1 MRNLRKILM
10 ICLLVVVTISFCAC
24 SSVRTM
30 TVTNADGTIDELV
43 YISLDTQAII
53 DAGYDNLDIESMQT
67 DITTTA
73 MREASNIVDNFKQ
86 SIDDLLA
93 FNFTMDFKTRTDLLN
108 IRDGLEVVTSS
119 WQDNTYVIGLRFSDI
134 NVYRY
139 YYNITEEAEVQPTNE
154 EHFLYTKVIYSGL
167 NMYVNYS
174 DLYLKLNQEF
184 SAKYPEFIDSSSN
197 ELLYTYVTDLRRE
210 HSDADYVT
218 YMDGKYYHTWI
229 VDGNNLGEE
238 ITLYYNIAN
247 RGNCILLCIGIS
259 ILVCGA
265 LLIIG
270 LIVDKHKK
278 KKQII
283 IEE

>member
-43 YISLDTQAII
+43 YISLDTQALI
-53 DAGYDNLDIESMQT
+53 DAGYNNLDIESMQT

-119 WQDNTYVIGLRFSDI
+119 WQDNTYVIGLRFNDI

-184 SAKYPEFIDSSSN
+184 SAKYPEFIENEN
-197 ELLYTYVTDLRRE
+197 ELLYTYVTESRRE
-210 HSDADYVT
+210 HSDADFVT
-218 YMDGKYYHTWI
+218 RLDGNYYHTWL
-229 VDGNNLGEE
+229 VDSENIAEP

-259 ILVCGA
+259 ILVCGV

-270 LIVDKHKK
+270 LIVNKHKK
-278 KKQII
+278 KKQIT

>member
-30 TVTNADGTIDELV
+30 TVTNTDGTIDELV

-167 NMYVNYS
+167 NLYVNYS
-174 DLYLKLNQEF
+174 DLYLRLNQEF
-184 SAKYPEFIDSSSN
+184 SAKYPEFIENEN
-197 ELLYTYVTDLRRE
+197 ELLYTYVTESRRE
-210 HSDADYVT
+210 HSDADFIT
-218 YMDGKYYHTWI
+218 RLDGNYYHTWI
-229 VDGNNLGEE
+229 VNGNNLAEP

-259 ILVCGA
+259 ILVCGV

>member
-30 TVTNADGTIDELV
+30 TVTNTDGTIDELV
-43 YISLDTQAII
+43 YISLDTQALI

-167 NMYVNYS
+167 NLYVNYS
-174 DLYLKLNQEF
+174 DLYLRLNQEF
-184 SAKYPEFIDSSSN
+184 SAKYPEFIENEN
-197 ELLYTYVTDLRRE
+197 ELLYTYVTESRRE
-210 HSDADYVT
+210 HSDADFVT
-218 YMDGKYYHTWI
+218 RLDGNYYHTWI

-259 ILVCGA
+259 ILVCGV

-278 KKQII
+278 KKQIT

>member
-30 TVTNADGTIDELV
+30 TVTNTDGTIDELV

-218 YMDGKYYHTWI
+218 YMDGKYYHTWL
-229 VDGNNLGEE
+229 VDSENIAEP

-259 ILVCGA
+259 IVVCGV

-270 LIVDKHKK
+270 VIVDKHKK

>member
-30 TVTNADGTIDELV
+30 TVTNTDGTIDELV

-139 YYNITEEAEVQPTNE
+139 YYNITETTEVQPTNE

-184 SAKYPEFIDSSSN
+184 SAKYPEFIENEN
-197 ELLYTYVTDLRRE
+197 ELLYTYVTESRRE
-210 HSDADYVT
+210 HSDADFIT
-218 YMDGKYYHTWI
+218 RLDGNYYHTWI
-229 VDGNNLGEE
+229 VDGNNLAEP

-259 ILVCGA
+259 IVVCGM

-270 LIVDKHKK
+270 VIVDKHKK

>member
-43 YISLDTQAII
+43 YISLDTQALI
-53 DAGYDNLDIESMQT
+53 DAGYNNLDIESMQT

-119 WQDNTYVIGLRFSDI
+119 WQDNTYVIGLRFNDI

-139 YYNITEEAEVQPTNE
+139 YYNITETTEVQPTNE

-184 SAKYPEFIDSSSN
+184 SAKYPEFIENEN
-197 ELLYTYVTDLRRE
+197 ELLYTYVTESRRE
-210 HSDADYVT
+210 HSDADFVT
-218 YMDGKYYHTWI
+218 RLDGNYYHTWL
-229 VDGNNLGEE
+229 VDSENIAEP

-259 ILVCGA
+259 ILVCGV

-278 KKQII
+278 KKQIT

>member
-43 YISLDTQAII
+43 YISLDTQALI

-174 DLYLKLNQEF
+174 DLYLRLNQEF
-184 SAKYPEFIDSSSN
+184 SAKHPEFIENEN
-197 ELLYTYVTDLRRE
+197 ELLYTYVTESRRE
-210 HSDADYVT
+210 HSDADFVT
-218 YMDGKYYHTWI
+218 RLDGNYYHTWI
-229 VDGNNLGEE
+229 VNGDNLGEE

-259 ILVCGA
+259 ILVCGV

>member
-43 YISLDTQAII
+43 YISLDTQALI

-119 WQDNTYVIGLRFSDI
+119 WQDNTYVIGLRFNDI

-184 SAKYPEFIDSSSN
+184 SAKYPEFIENEN
-197 ELLYTYVTDLRRE
+197 ELLYTYVTESRRE
-210 HSDADYVT
+210 HSDADFVT
-218 YMDGKYYHTWI
+218 RLDGNYYHTWI
-229 VDGNNLGEE
+229 VDGNNLAEP

>member
-30 TVTNADGTIDELV
+30 TVTNTDGTIDELV

-184 SAKYPEFIDSSSN
+184 STKYPEFIENEN
-197 ELLYTYVTDLRRE
+197 ELLYTYVTESRRE
-210 HSDADYVT
+210 HSDADFVT
-218 YMDGKYYHTWI
+218 RLDGNYYHTWI
-229 VDGNNLGEE
+229 VDGDNLGEE

-259 ILVCGA
+259 IVVCSV

-270 LIVDKHKK
+270 VIVDKHKK

>member
-43 YISLDTQAII
+43 YISLDTQALI

-174 DLYLKLNQEF
+174 DLYLRLNQEF
-184 SAKYPEFIDSSSN
+184 SAKYPEFIENEN
-197 ELLYTYVTDLRRE
+197 ELLYTYVTESRRE
-210 HSDADYVT
+210 HSDADFIT
-218 YMDGKYYHTWI
+218 KLDGNYYHTWI

-259 ILVCGA
+259 ILVCGV

-270 LIVDKHKK
+270 VIVDKHKK

>member
-30 TVTNADGTIDELV
+30 TVTNTDGTIDELV
-43 YISLDTQAII
+43 YISLDTQALI

-174 DLYLKLNQEF
+174 DLYLRLNQEF
-184 SAKYPEFIDSSSN
+184 SAKYPEFIENEN
-197 ELLYTYVTDLRRE
+197 ELLYTYVTESRRE
-210 HSDADYVT
+210 HSDADFIT
-218 YMDGKYYHTWI
+218 RLDGNYYHTWI
-229 VDGNNLGEE
+229 VNGDNLGEE

-259 ILVCGA
+259 IVVCGV

-270 LIVDKHKK
+270 VIVDKHKK

>member
-30 TVTNADGTIDELV
+30 TVTNTDGTIDELV
-43 YISLDTQAII
+43 YISLDTQALI
-53 DAGYDNLDIESMQT
+53 DAGYNNLDIESMQT

-86 SIDDLLA
+86 SIDNLLA

-184 SAKYPEFIDSSSN
+184 SAKYPEFIENEN
-197 ELLYTYVTDLRRE
+197 ELLYTYVTESRRE
-210 HSDADYVT
+210 HSDADFVT
-218 YMDGKYYHTWI
+218 RLDGNYYHTWI

-259 ILVCGA
+259 IVVCGM

>member
-30 TVTNADGTIDELV
+30 TITNADGTIDELV
-43 YISLDTQAII
+43 YISLDTQALI
-53 DAGYDNLDIESMQT
+53 DAGYNNLDIESMQT

-119 WQDNTYVIGLRFSDI
+119 WQDNTYVIGLRFNDI

-174 DLYLKLNQEF
+174 DLYLRLNQEF
-184 SAKYPEFIDSSSN
+184 SAKYPEFIENEN
-197 ELLYTYVTDLRRE
+197 ELLYTYVTESRRE
-210 HSDADYVT
+210 HSDADFVT
-218 YMDGKYYHTWI
+218 RLDGNYYHTWI
-229 VDGNNLGEE
+229 VDGDNLGEE

-259 ILVCGA
+259 IVVCSV

-270 LIVDKHKK
+270 VIVDKHKK
-278 KKQII
+278 KKQIA

>member
-30 TVTNADGTIDELV
+30 TVTNTDGTIDELV
-43 YISLDTQAII
+43 YISLDTQALI

-93 FNFTMDFKTRTDLLN
+93 FNFTMNFKTRTDLLN

-174 DLYLKLNQEF
+174 DLYLRLNQEF
-184 SAKYPEFIDSSSN
+184 SAKYPEFIENEN
-197 ELLYTYVTDLRRE
+197 ELLYTYVTESRRE
-210 HSDADYVT
+210 HSDADFIT
-218 YMDGKYYHTWI
+218 RLDGNYYHTWI

-259 ILVCGA
+259 IVVCGV

-270 LIVDKHKK
+270 VIVDKHKK

>member
-30 TVTNADGTIDELV
+30 TVTNTDGTIDELV

-174 DLYLKLNQEF
+174 DLYLRLNQEF
-184 SAKYPEFIDSSSN
+184 SAKFPEFIENEN
-197 ELLYTYVTDLRRE
+197 ELLYTYVTESRRE
-210 HSDADYVT
+210 HSDADFIT
-218 YMDGKYYHTWI
+218 RLDGNYYHTWI

-259 ILVCGA
+259 ILVCGV

-270 LIVDKHKK
+270 LIVDKRKK

>member
-174 DLYLKLNQEF
+174 DLYLRLNQEF
-184 SAKYPEFIDSSSN
+184 SAKFPEFIENEN
-197 ELLYTYVTDLRRE
+197 ELLYTYVTESRRE
-210 HSDADYVT
+210 HSDADFIT
-218 YMDGKYYHTWI
+218 RLDGNYYHTWI

-259 ILVCGA
+259 IVVCGV

-270 LIVDKHKK
+270 VIVDKHKK

>member
-93 FNFTMDFKTRTDLLN
+93 FNFTMNFKTRTDLLN

-184 SAKYPEFIDSSSN
+184 SAKYPEFIENEN
-197 ELLYTYVTDLRRE
+197 ELLYTYVTESRRE
-210 HSDADYVT
+210 HSDADFVT
-218 YMDGKYYHTWI
+218 RLDGNYYHTWI

-259 ILVCGA
+259 IVVCGM

>member
-43 YISLDTQAII
+43 YISLDTQALI

-167 NMYVNYS
+167 NLYVNYS
-174 DLYLKLNQEF
+174 DLYLRLNQEF

-197 ELLYTYVTDLRRE
+197 ELLYTYVTDFRRE

-259 ILVCGA
+259 ILVCGV

-278 KKQII
+278 KKQIA

>member
-43 YISLDTQAII
+43 YISLDTQALI
-53 DAGYDNLDIESMQT
+53 DADYDNLDIESMQT

-174 DLYLKLNQEF
+174 DLYLRLNQEF
-184 SAKYPEFIDSSSN
+184 SAKYPEFIENEN
-197 ELLYTYVTDLRRE
+197 ELLYTYVTESRRE
-210 HSDADYVT
+210 HSDADFIT
-218 YMDGKYYHTWI
+218 KLDGNYYHTWI

-259 ILVCGA
+259 ILVCGV

>member
-43 YISLDTQAII
+43 YISLDMQALI
-53 DAGYDNLDIESMQT
+53 DAGYNNLDIESMQT

-119 WQDNTYVIGLRFSDI
+119 WQDNTYVIGLRFNEI

-184 SAKYPEFIDSSSN
+184 SAKYPEFIENEN
-197 ELLYTYVTDLRRE
+197 ELLYTYVTESRRE
-210 HSDADYVT
+210 HSDADFVT
-218 YMDGKYYHTWI
+218 RLDGKYYHTWL
-229 VDGNNLGEE
+229 VDSENIAEP

-259 ILVCGA
+259 IVVCSV

>member
-30 TVTNADGTIDELV
+30 TVTNTDGTIDELV

-174 DLYLKLNQEF
+174 DLYLRLNQEF
-184 SAKYPEFIDSSSN
+184 SAKFPEFIENEN
-197 ELLYTYVTDLRRE
+197 ELLYTYVTESRRE
-210 HSDADYVT
+210 HSDADFIT
-218 YMDGKYYHTWI
+218 RLDGNYYHTWI

-259 ILVCGA
+259 IVVCGV

-270 LIVDKHKK
+270 VIVDKHKK
-278 KKQII
+278 KKQIA

>member
-43 YISLDTQAII
+43 YISLDTQALI

-184 SAKYPEFIDSSSN
+184 SAKYPEFIENEN
-197 ELLYTYVTDLRRE
+197 ELLYTYVTESRRE
-210 HSDADYVT
+210 HSDADFVT
-218 YMDGKYYHTWI
+218 RLDGNYYHTWI
-229 VDGNNLGEE
+229 VDGDNLGNE

-259 ILVCGA
+259 IVVCGV

>member
-43 YISLDTQAII
+43 YISLDTQALI
-53 DAGYDNLDIESMQT
+53 DAGYNNLDIESMQT

-259 ILVCGA
+259 IVVCGM

-270 LIVDKHKK
+270 VIVDKHKK
-278 KKQII
+278 KKQIT

>member
-30 TVTNADGTIDELV
+30 TVTNTDGTIDELV

-119 WQDNTYVIGLRFSDI
+119 WQDNTYVIGLRFNDI

-184 SAKYPEFIDSSSN
+184 SAKYPEFIENEN
-197 ELLYTYVTDLRRE
+197 ELLYTYVTESRRE

-218 YMDGKYYHTWI
+218 YMDGKYYHTWV
-229 VDGNNLGEE
+229 VDSENIAEP

-259 ILVCGA
+259 ILVCGV

>member
-43 YISLDTQAII
+43 YISLDTQALI
-53 DAGYDNLDIESMQT
+53 DAGYNNLDIESMQT

-73 MREASNIVDNFKQ
+73 MRVASNIVDNFKQ

-119 WQDNTYVIGLRFSDI
+119 WQDNTYVIGLRFNDI

-139 YYNITEEAEVQPTNE
+139 YYNITETTEVQPTNE

-184 SAKYPEFIDSSSN
+184 SAKYPEFIENEN
-197 ELLYTYVTDLRRE
+197 ELLYTYVTESRRE
-210 HSDADYVT
+210 HSDADFVT
-218 YMDGKYYHTWI
+218 RLDGNYYHTWL
-229 VDGNNLGEE
+229 VDSENIAEP

-259 ILVCGA
+259 ILVCGV

-278 KKQII
+278 KKQIT

>member
-30 TVTNADGTIDELV
+30 TVTNTDGTIDELV
-43 YISLDTQAII
+43 YISLDTQALI

-174 DLYLKLNQEF
+174 DLYLRLNQEF
-184 SAKYPEFIDSSSN
+184 SAKYPEFIENEN
-197 ELLYTYVTDLRRE
+197 ELLYTYVTESRRE
-210 HSDADYVT
+210 HSDADFIT
-218 YMDGKYYHTWI
+218 RLDGNYYHTWI

-259 ILVCGA
+259 IVVCGM

-270 LIVDKHKK
+270 LIVDIHKK

>member
-43 YISLDTQAII
+43 YISLDTQALI

-174 DLYLKLNQEF
+174 DLYLRLNQEF
-184 SAKYPEFIDSSSN
+184 SAKYPEFIENEN
-197 ELLYTYVTDLRRE
+197 ELLYTYVTESRRE
-210 HSDADYVT
+210 HSDADFIT
-218 YMDGKYYHTWI
+218 KLDGNYYHTWI

-259 ILVCGA
+259 ILVCGV

>member
-134 NVYRY
+134 KRALPNVTQKMLTNQLRSLEEDKLIYRKVY
-139 YYNITEEAEVQPTNE
+139 PVVPPKVEYGLTDIGNKIIPVLEAMHDYGEEYVSGMKNE
-154 EHFLYTKVIYSGL
+154 ECK
-167 NMYVNYS
+167 M
-174 DLYLKLNQEF
+174 
-184 SAKYPEFIDSSSN
+184 
-197 ELLYTYVTDLRRE
+197 
-210 HSDADYVT
+210 
-218 YMDGKYYHTWI
+218 
-229 VDGNNLGEE
+229 
-238 ITLYYNIAN
+238 
-247 RGNCILLCIGIS
+247 
-259 ILVCGA
+259 
-265 LLIIG
+265 
-270 LIVDKHKK
+270 
-278 KKQII
+278 
-283 IEE
+283 

>member
-43 YISLDTQAII
+43 YISLDTQALI

-184 SAKYPEFIDSSSN
+184 SAKYPEFIENEN
-197 ELLYTYVTDLRRE
+197 ELLYTYVTESRRE
-210 HSDADYVT
+210 HSDADFVT
-218 YMDGKYYHTWI
+218 RLDGNYYHTWI
-229 VDGNNLGEE
+229 VNGDNLGEE

-259 ILVCGA
+259 ILVCGV

-278 KKQII
+278 KKQIA

>member
-43 YISLDTQAII
+43 YISLDTQALI
-53 DAGYDNLDIESMQT
+53 DAGYNNLDIESMQT

-119 WQDNTYVIGLRFSDI
+119 WQDNTYVIGLRFNDI

-218 YMDGKYYHTWI
+218 YMDGKYYHTWL
-229 VDGNNLGEE
+229 VDSENIAEP

-259 ILVCGA
+259 IVVCGV

>member
-30 TVTNADGTIDELV
+30 TVTNTDGTIDELV
-43 YISLDTQAII
+43 YISLDTQALI

-139 YYNITEEAEVQPTNE
+139 YYNITETTEIQPINE

-174 DLYLKLNQEF
+174 DLYLRLNQEF
-184 SAKYPEFIDSSSN
+184 SAKYPEFIENEN
-197 ELLYTYVTDLRRE
+197 ELLYTYVTESRRE
-210 HSDADYVT
+210 HSDADFIT
-218 YMDGKYYHTWI
+218 RLDGNYYHTWI
-229 VDGNNLGEE
+229 VDGNNLAEP

-259 ILVCGA
+259 ILVCGM

>member
-30 TVTNADGTIDELV
+30 TVTNTDGTIDELV

-167 NMYVNYS
+167 SLYVNYS
-174 DLYLKLNQEF
+174 DLYLRLNQEF
-184 SAKYPEFIDSSSN
+184 SAKYPEFIENEN
-197 ELLYTYVTDLRRE
+197 ELLYTYVTESRRE
-210 HSDADYVT
+210 HSDADFVT
-218 YMDGKYYHTWI
+218 RLDGNYYHTWI

-259 ILVCGA
+259 IVVCGV

-278 KKQII
+278 KKQIA

>member
-30 TVTNADGTIDELV
+30 TVTNTDGTIDELV
-43 YISLDTQAII
+43 YISLDTQALI

-139 YYNITEEAEVQPTNE
+139 YYNITETTEVQPTNE

-174 DLYLKLNQEF
+174 DLYLRLNQEF
-184 SAKYPEFIDSSSN
+184 SAKYPEFIENEN
-197 ELLYTYVTDLRRE
+197 ELLYTYVTESRRE
-210 HSDADYVT
+210 HSDADFIT
-218 YMDGKYYHTWI
+218 RLDGNYYHTWI
-229 VDGNNLGEE
+229 VDGNNLAEP

-259 ILVCGA
+259 IVVCGM

-278 KKQII
+278 KKQIT

>member
-30 TVTNADGTIDELV
+30 TVTNTDGTIDELV

-93 FNFTMDFKTRTDLLN
+93 FNFTMNFKTRTDLLN

-184 SAKYPEFIDSSSN
+184 SAKYPEFIENEN
-197 ELLYTYVTDLRRE
+197 ELLYTYVTESRRE
-210 HSDADYVT
+210 HSDADFVT
-218 YMDGKYYHTWI
+218 RLDGNYYHTWI

-259 ILVCGA
+259 IVVCGM

>member
-43 YISLDTQAII
+43 YISLDTQALI

-73 MREASNIVDNFKQ
+73 KREASNIVDNFKQ

-139 YYNITEEAEVQPTNE
+139 YYNITETTEIQPINE

-167 NMYVNYS
+167 NLYVNYS

-184 SAKYPEFIDSSSN
+184 SAKYPEFIENEN
-197 ELLYTYVTDLRRE
+197 ELLYTYVTESRRE

-229 VDGNNLGEE
+229 VDGDNLGEE

-259 ILVCGA
+259 ILVCGV

>member
-30 TVTNADGTIDELV
+30 TVTNTDGTIDELV

-139 YYNITEEAEVQPTNE
+139 YYNITETTEIQPINE

-184 SAKYPEFIDSSSN
+184 SAKYPEFIENEN
-197 ELLYTYVTDLRRE
+197 ELLYTYVTESRRE
-210 HSDADYVT
+210 HSDADFIT
-218 YMDGKYYHTWI
+218 RLDRNYYHTWI

-259 ILVCGA
+259 ILVCGV

>member
-43 YISLDTQAII
+43 YISLDTQALI
-53 DAGYDNLDIESMQT
+53 DAGYNNLDIESMQT

-119 WQDNTYVIGLRFSDI
+119 WQDNTYVIGLRFNDI

-184 SAKYPEFIDSSSN
+184 SAKYPEFIENEN
-197 ELLYTYVTDLRRE
+197 ELLYTYVTESRRE
-210 HSDADYVT
+210 HSDADFVT
-218 YMDGKYYHTWI
+218 RLDGNYYHTWL
-229 VDGNNLGEE
+229 VDSENIAEP

-259 ILVCGA
+259 ILVCGV

-270 LIVDKHKK
+270 LIVNKHKK

>member
-30 TVTNADGTIDELV
+30 TVTNTDGTIDELV
-43 YISLDTQAII
+43 YISLDTQALI

-259 ILVCGA
+259 ILVCGV

-278 KKQII
+278 KKQIT

>member
-30 TVTNADGTIDELV
+30 TITNADGTIDELV

-119 WQDNTYVIGLRFSDI
+119 WQDNTYVIGLRFNDI

-184 SAKYPEFIDSSSN
+184 SAKYPEFIENEN
-197 ELLYTYVTDLRRE
+197 ELLYTYVTESRRE
-210 HSDADYVT
+210 HSDADFVT
-218 YMDGKYYHTWI
+218 RLDGNYYHTWL
-229 VDGNNLGEE
+229 VDSENIAEP

-259 ILVCGA
+259 ILVCGV

-270 LIVDKHKK
+270 LIVNKHKK
-278 KKQII
+278 KKQIT

>member
-30 TVTNADGTIDELV
+30 TVTNTDGTIDELV
-43 YISLDTQAII
+43 YISLDTQALI

-259 ILVCGA
+259 IVVCGV